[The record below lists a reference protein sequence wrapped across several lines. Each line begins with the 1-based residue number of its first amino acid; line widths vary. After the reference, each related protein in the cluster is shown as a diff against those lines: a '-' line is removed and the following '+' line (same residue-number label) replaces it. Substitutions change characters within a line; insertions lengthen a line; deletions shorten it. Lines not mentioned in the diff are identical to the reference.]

1 MMASRCLLNG
11 FLVIALTMA
20 VLVHNATGTLAS
32 KSNDEGGGGGGDGG
46 AIVGSEGT
54 TLLPSLMDQVTD
66 WMDSFKQQASE
77 TLDEAGSA
85 ASVLSRLRPGTN
97 KQTSELG
104 GNGLRASKKKLPSGD
119 NTLVRLQ
126 ETKGRTMAAA
136 KKVVDETIHKPETT
150 VSDIRRTIIGD
161 DWDDV
166 GGNRRISSSLDGL
179 FRPWA
184 WRSRRSLR
192 RGPLRRVEKRIEVV
206 VEPRIEVMVPPR
218 RGEEVHPWREKK
230 VHPWREEE
238 VPPRREV
245 DVDQSNEME
254 FDKWRNMR
262 FILPG
267 SEEEVHPVHTWRQ
280 EEVEKRRDIEIP
292 PRRKVDY
299 DKWEE
304 MFDKWRNMMF
314 IPPRSE
320 VVVPP
325 RSEEKVHPWKKE
337 EVLPKSEEEVHPW
350 RKEEVL
356 QMHPRQGIATA
367 IQATA

>member
-32 KSNDEGGGGGGDGG
+32 KSNDEGGGGGVDGG

-54 TLLPSLMDQVTD
+54 TLLPSLMDRVTD
-66 WMDSFKQQASE
+66 LMDSFKQQASE

-97 KQTSELG
+97 KQTSEVG
-104 GNGLRASKKKLPSGD
+104 GNGLQASEKKIPSGD
-119 NTLVRLQ
+119 NNLVRLQ
-126 ETKGRTMAAA
+126 EIKGRTMAAA
-136 KKVVDETIHKPETT
+136 KKVVDETIHKPQTT

-166 GGNRRISSSLDGL
+166 GGNRKISSSLDGL

-184 WRSRRSLR
+184 WRSRRSLS
-192 RGPLRRVEKRIEVV
+192 RGPLRRVEKKIEVV
-206 VEPRIEVMVPPR
+206 IEPRIEVVVPPR

-230 VHPWREEE
+230 VYLWREEE
-238 VPPRREV
+238 VPSRREM
-245 DVDQSNEME
+245 DVDQWSEME
-254 FDKWRNMR
+254 FDKRRNMR

-267 SEEEVHPVHTWRQ
+267 SEEEVHPVHPWR
-280 EEVEKRRDIEIP
+280 EEKVEKRRDIEVP
-292 PRRKVDY
+292 PRRKV
-299 DKWEE
+299 EVE
-304 MFDKWRNMMF
+304 
-314 IPPRSE
+314 PRIK
-320 VVVPP
+320 VVIPP
-325 RSEEKVHPWKKE
+325 RSEEKVHPWRKE
-337 EVLPKSEEEVHPW
+337 EVLPKSEEEVYPW
-350 RKEEVL
+350 REEEVL
-356 QMHPRQGIATA
+356 PMHPRQETATT